1 MGVIVYKIEQ
11 RIMKYQKIL
20 LAVVALLQS
29 TLVQASLYGGR
40 DSKVVVLNEQNFK
53 SEVLDS
59 DEMWFLEFYAP
70 WCGHCK

>member
-1 MGVIVYKIEQ
+1 
-11 RIMKYQKIL
+11 MKYQKIL
-20 LAVVALLQS
+20 FAVVALLQS
-29 TLVQASLYGGR
+29 TLVQASLYGGI
-40 DSKVVVLNEQNFK
+40 DSKVVVLTEQNFK